1 MGDPAA
7 ELANMAAN
15 LEAKTGRSLDG
26 WTGVAKASG
35 HAKHKVLVDWLKAE
49 HGLGHGYANL
59 VAHKTFQSDAGSAD
73 ADDLVE
79 AMFAGPKAAVRPIYD
94 AVMAHITRLDGVEQA
109 PKKGYMSLRRA
120 KQFALVQPSTKDRV
134 DLGLNLKG
142 IEPGGRLEASG
153 SWNAMVSHRVR
164 LTDPGQV
171 DAEIGGWLRQAWE
184 RAA

>member
-1 MGDPAA
+1 MADPAA
-7 ELANMAAN
+7 ELATMAAN
-15 LEAKTGRSLDG
+15 LETKTGRSLAD
-26 WTGVAKASG
+26 WTGVARNSG
-35 HAKHKVLVDWLKAE
+35 HAKHKALVDWLKAE

-73 ADDLVE
+73 GDDLVE

-94 AVMAHITRLDGVEQA
+94 GVMAQVAALDGVEQA

-142 IEPGGRLEASG
+142 VEPSGRLEASG
-153 SWNAMVSHRVR
+153 SWNAMVTHRVR
-164 LTDPGQV
+164 LTEAGQV
-171 DAEIGGWLRQAWE
+171 DAELGGWLREAWE